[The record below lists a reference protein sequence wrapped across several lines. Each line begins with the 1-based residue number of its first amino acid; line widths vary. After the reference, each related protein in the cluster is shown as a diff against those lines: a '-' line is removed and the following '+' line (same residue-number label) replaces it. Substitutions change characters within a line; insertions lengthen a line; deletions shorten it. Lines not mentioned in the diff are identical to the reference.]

1 MNSIDPR
8 LVKTMLQLQL
18 MPAVDLMSNRG
29 SRLSS
34 VDQAGGE
41 LFNSLL
47 QQVLA
52 GADSAQNGLYGASI
66 DVNNGATWPVAFVNA
81 GEAAQAVVTVSSR
94 PTEFEEL
101 IAQSAAKH
109 GVDPALIKA
118 VIETESNFNP
128 NAVSSA
134 GAKGLMQLMD
144 GTARGLGVSDS
155 FNPAENIEGGTRFL
169 SYLLDKYNGN
179 AKAALAAYN
188 AGPGRVDR
196 LGIRSDSDVENNL
209 AKLPGETQR
218 YVGKVLKAMGEYA
231 L

>member
-81 GEAAQAVVTVSSR
+81 GEAAQAQRSGQQLDPCGLRAQRVAHH
-94 PTEFEEL
+94 PTHRVRDL
-101 IAQSAAKH
+101 R
-109 GVDPALIKA
+109 VA
-118 VIETESNFNP
+118 VRCRLHP
-128 NAVSSA
+128 
-134 GAKGLMQLMD
+134 
-144 GTARGLGVSDS
+144 
-155 FNPAENIEGGTRFL
+155 P
-169 SYLLDKYNGN
+169 
-179 AKAALAAYN
+179 
-188 AGPGRVDR
+188 GPQPKKR
-196 LGIRSDSDVENNL
+196 
-209 AKLPGETQR
+209 
-218 YVGKVLKAMGEYA
+218 
-231 L
+231 